1 MFKNWIGGIRM
12 KLFVLILNRT
22 EKLNDLMLTYAREGI
37 CGATIIDSSGMA
49 RELAASDHHEEEIPL
64 FGYIRKYL
72 NGSEN
77 RKSKTILTV
86 IRDDQQEKIIRLTR
100 EVVGDFSRPD
110 VGIMFTVPLDFVEGK
125 GLDK

>member
-1 MFKNWIGGIRM
+1 M